1 MSALGSSSSLHVVS
15 VPNCDTLH
23 IYAALV
29 SPEENGTVEVLEVF
43 HKWFKSSI
51 KGLVFK
57 VKCEMSVCG
66 ICSVQVQTF
75 NYNRNVD
82 QSALQEYKITYNINI
97 KYCSLGSNIITSVF
111 IKQFG
116 GYPGTE
122 VRVLVEQNTFPS
134 VEGSSECHR
143 RTN

>member
-15 VPNCDTLH
+15 FPNCDTLH

-29 SPEENGTVEVLEVF
+29 SPEEKGTVEVLEVF

-66 ICSVQVQTF
+66 ICSVKVRTC

-82 QSALQEYKITYNINI
+82 QSALQEYKITYINM
-97 KYCSLGSNIITSVF
+97 KYCSHGSNIITSVF

-122 VRVLVEQNTFPS
+122 VRVLVEQNTIPS
-134 VEGSSECHR
+134 VEDRAECHQ